1 MELALSPE
9 DARSVRPITFDLR
22 QEPVRGSRASGEVRV
37 FIKRNYRAEMHVATP
52 EIDLSRATTPW

>member
-9 DARSVRPITFDLR
+9 DVRSVRPITFDLR
-22 QEPVRGSRASGEVRV
+22 QKPVRESRASGEVRV

>member
-22 QEPVRGSRASGEVRV
+22 QKPVRESRASGEVRV
-37 FIKRNYRAEMHVATP
+37 FIKRN
-52 EIDLSRATTPW
+52 